1 MANFAKMET
10 VSIVERERKRERD
23 GFANDRHL
31 ARFKALKAV
40 DKDY

>member
-10 VSIVERERKRERD
+10 VSIVERERD

-31 ARFKALKAV
+31 ARFK
-40 DKDY
+40 